1 MTQTPE
7 AAKLWAG
14 AQTILIKGAHLIDP
28 AAGLDG
34 PHDVFLRRGKVEG
47 VAPQIARE
55 ADLTVRLDGGV
66 LAPGFGDMHVHL
78 REPGDEDAETIESG
92 THAAAVGGFTRVAC
106 MPNTKPPLDSGG
118 MIEFVI
124 QRANASG
131 HARVFPVGAAT
142 RGRAG
147 AELTEMRELQAAG
160 ALAVSDDGHP
170 IENSRVMRRVL
181 EYAHTWNLLVISH
194 AEDRELA
201 GTGVMHEGYWS
212 TVLGLPGIP
221 SASEGIAVARD
232 VRLAELTGARLHIA
246 HVSTREAVEILRAA
260 KARGV
265 PVTAETAPHYIAL
278 TDEAIRDYDSVYRV
292 NPPLR
297 TEEDRRAVIEGLRDG
312 TLDAIATDHAPH
324 TLVAKDA
331 EFEAAPPGMIGLE
344 SALGVAV
351 EVLHHREGVPL
362 TRIVDAFAAAPARIL
377 GWGGG
382 RLRLGEDADLTAFD
396 PQAAWTIDPE
406 AFVSRARNCPFRG
419 WRVRGRARL
428 VVAGGRLT
436 HEEGVEFT
444 PSERLLAQ
452 VV

>member
-1 MTQTPE
+1 
-7 AAKLWAG
+7 
-14 AQTILIKGAHLIDP
+14 
-28 AAGLDG
+28 
-34 PHDVFLRRGKVEG
+34 
-47 VAPQIARE
+47 
-55 ADLTVRLDGGV
+55 
-66 LAPGFGDMHVHL
+66 
-78 REPGDEDAETIESG
+78 
-92 THAAAVGGFTRVAC
+92 
-106 MPNTKPPLDSGG
+106 
-118 MIEFVI
+118 
-124 QRANASG
+124 
-131 HARVFPVGAAT
+131 
-142 RGRAG
+142 
-147 AELTEMRELQAAG
+147 
-160 ALAVSDDGHP
+160 
-170 IENSRVMRRVL
+170 
-181 EYAHTWNLLVISH
+181 
-194 AEDRELA
+194 
-201 GTGVMHEGYWS
+201 MHEGYWS

-221 SASEGIAVARD
+221 SASEGVAVARD

-351 EVLHHREGVPL
+351 EVLHHCEGVPL

-428 VVAGGRLT
+428 VVADGRLT

>member
-7 AAKLWAG
+7 AAKLWG
-14 AQTILIKGAHLIDP
+14 NAQTILLKGAHLIDP
-28 AAGLDG
+28 EAAIDG
-34 PHDVFLRRGKVEG
+34 PHDVFLRRGKVEAI
-47 VAPQIARE
+47 APQIARE
-55 ADLTVRLDGGV
+55 ADLTVRLDGCV

-92 THAAAVGGFTRVAC
+92 TRAAAVGGFTRVAC
-106 MPNTKPPLDSGG
+106 MPNTKPALDTGG

-124 QRANASG
+124 QRANAAG

-147 AELTEMRELQAAG
+147 EELTEMRELQLAG
-160 ALAVSDDGHP
+160 ALAVSDDGNP
-170 IENSRVMRRVL
+170 VENSRVMRRVL
-181 EYAHTWNLLVISH
+181 EYARTWDLLVISH
-194 AEDRELA
+194 AEDRDLV

-212 TVLGLPGIP
+212 TVLGLTGVPA
-221 SASEGIAVARD
+221 ASEGIAVARD

-265 PVTAETAPHYIAL
+265 PVTAETAPHYVAL
-278 TDEAIRDYDSVYRV
+278 TDETIREYDSVFRV

-297 TEEDRRAVIEGLRDG
+297 GEEDRRAVIEGLRDG

-344 SALGVAV
+344 SALGVAL

-362 TRIVDAFAAAPARIL
+362 TRIVDALAAAPARIL

-406 AFVSRARNCPFRG
+406 AFVSRSRNCPFRG
-419 WRVRGRARL
+419 WRVRGRARM

-436 HEEGVEFT
+436 HEEGVEFA